1 MILKNTI
8 MLRLLLLCAF
18 VTVGLGLSA
27 QETAAKASCNPAQC
41 ASKTAAAT
49 SCQAKTTSVA
59 ATTTPAPE
67 RANAVAEKEAAP
79 IAQPALL
86 KLTSFAPKT
95 TGCQPADCNK
105 TCAPSQCA
113 PAKGT
118 STAATPA
125 AKRTTLA
132 VKQE

>member
-1 MILKNTI
+1 

-27 QETAAKASCNPAQC
+27 QETAAKTACNPAQC

-49 SCQAKTTSVA
+49 SCHAKTTSVA
-59 ATTTPAPE
+59 TTTTPAPE
-67 RANAVAEKEAAP
+67 RASAVAEKEVAP
-79 IAQPALL
+79 VAQPALFQ
-86 KLTSFAPKT
+86 LTNFAPAPAN
-95 TGCQPADCNK
+95 CQPADCNK
-105 TCAPSQCA
+105 ICNPSQCA

-125 AKRTTLA
+125 AKTTTLA